1 MSLAAVVLA
10 AGIALPSVALEAGTE
25 PLFPQARALSFIEL
39 DRAEALA
46 RYGHPNEMWRYRG
59 LRELKRERPETA
71 VGYFRQAAR
80 YADKFSQHALSLLH
94 WHGVGVERDRA
105 QAYVWADLA
114 AERGYRD
121 LLVLREKM
129 WLEMD
134 AAQRAQALQRGHD
147 MYMQFG
153 DEAAKPR
160 MEWAMRRALA
170 SATGSRVGATTDR
183 IQFWEYGA
191 TEGVNLS
198 PRDFY
203 ATERWK
209 AETYWREQDRQWKAK
224 VIVLPPE
231 PVPDAPAAE
240 DARGD

>member
-1 MSLAAVVLA
+1 MGIAAVVLA
-10 AGIALPSVALEAGTE
+10 AGLAMPTVALDSGAD
-25 PLFPQARALSFIEL
+25 PLFPQARALRFIEL

-46 RYGHPNEMWRYRG
+46 RYGHPNEMWRYRA
-59 LRELKRERPETA
+59 LRELKRGRPGQA
-71 VGYFRQAAR
+71 AGYFRQASR

-121 LLVLREKM
+121 LLLLREKM
-129 WLEMD
+129 WQEMS
-134 AAQRAQALQRGHD
+134 AAQRAQALQLGEA
-147 MYMQFG
+147 MYREYG
-153 DEAAKPR
+153 DEAAKPQ

-183 IQFWEYGA
+183 IVFWEYGA

-198 PRDFY
+198 ARDFY

-209 AETYWREQDRQWKAK
+209 AERYWREQDRQWNAR

-231 PVPDAPAAE
+231 SVPDAPAAE
-240 DARGD
+240 DVRGD

>member
-1 MSLAAVVLA
+1 MGIAALVLA
-10 AGIALPSVALEAGTE
+10 AGLAMPALALESGTE
-25 PLFPQARALSFIEL
+25 PLFPQARALSFLEL

-46 RYGHPNEMWRYRG
+46 RYGHPNEMWRYRALRALKLEQPERAAEYFQRAG
-59 LRELKRERPETA
+59 L
-71 VGYFRQAAR
+71 

-94 WHGVGVERDRA
+94 WHGIGVDQDRA
-105 QAYVWADLA
+105 RAYVWADLA

-121 LLVLREKM
+121 LLLLRERM

-134 AAQRAQALQRGHD
+134 AAQRAQALQLGEA
-147 MYMQFG
+147 MYREYG
-153 DEAAKPR
+153 DAAAKPR
-160 MEWAMRRALA
+160 MEWALRRALA

-183 IQFWEYGA
+183 IEILEYGA

-198 PRDFY
+198 ARDFY
-203 ATERWK
+203 ATERWR
-209 AETYWREQDRQWKAK
+209 ADRYWRGQDRQWKAK

-240 DARGD
+240 GGRGD